1 MQAHNNMN
9 NSNRT
14 EVFVYFQ
21 DYTLLLKQNS
31 SFYMIPE
38 SLLVLFN
45 SMSHH
50 LFLLCGD
57 WNVLF
62 DGSLVN
68 GF

>member
-45 SMSHH
+45 SMGHH

-57 WNVLF
+57 RNVLF